1 MNIHRLNPWESSG
14 SEQPIQWRS
23 WTFVWNIHSWL
34 GRPRARSAM
43 APWLWCIPLLLAT
56 SLVVV
61 VAARLLP
68 QNPWKR
74 GRIDHYFWNSSRTDL
89 FCIFFFGVAK
99 SQISKTEENWCTA
112 RLHSVIS
119 PGLRAYQSLRR
130 WQRKQAR
137 LDAINGEYDTW
148 RSILLH
154 HTFFVI
160 FWDSIEADGKV
171 EHESSLVDI
180 HFSMLSHD
188 RD

>member
-1 MNIHRLNPWESSG
+1 MNIHPLNPWESSG

-56 SLVVV
+56 SLVVF

-74 GRIDHYFWNSSRTDL
+74 GRIDHYVWNSSRTDL

-99 SQISKTEENWCTA
+99 SQNMQT
-112 RLHSVIS
+112 
-119 PGLRAYQSLRR
+119 
-130 WQRKQAR
+130 
-137 LDAINGEYDTW
+137 
-148 RSILLH
+148 SILWIWGIWILNWRELVH
-154 HTFFVI
+154 CQTTFSHQSWAEGLSVTSSVATKASALRCHQRRVWHLEINSASSYFCH
-160 FWDSIEADGKV
+160 FLGFYWSRW
-171 EHESSLVDI
+171 ES
-180 HFSMLSHD
+180 
-188 RD
+188 RTWK